1 MVAMSFVQKNPKSGV
16 YRVRRL
22 IPVDAR
28 MAFEGRKVF
37 LKSLGTRDAQ
47 EAKRLALPVGSAD
60 SPPSPKLTIEDSA
73 NVCASLYQ
81 SGDLSSQI

>member
-47 EAKRLALPVGSAD
+47 EAKRLALPVLVELDQRIAHRHR
-60 SPPSPKLTIEDSA
+60 
-73 NVCASLYQ
+73 N
-81 SGDLSSQI
+81 